1 MVQLQQS
8 FQLQRWLS
16 CLFCILFFVYWRFV
30 DRDVIF
36 PEDTSFHCPPHLNV
50 VLILWEGL
58 DLKIV
63 TQSHGHEAKFNCS
76 TAFVKDSLTD
86 TSYKVLPQSLSYS
99 FFLSLPPLFFFLV
112 FFFLFLQLRIINCSF
127 VSVICSQGIKCH
139 LISQNKNSTVIIIA
153 SFQEK
158 KNHNLLQI
166 VQHVK

>member
-1 MVQLQQS
+1 MLQLQQS
-8 FQLQRWLS
+8 FKLQRWLS
-16 CLFCILFFVYWRFV
+16 CLFCILFFAYWRFA
-30 DRDVIF
+30 DRGVIF
-36 PEDTSFHCPPHLNV
+36 PEDTSFHCTPPVNV
-50 VLILWEGL
+50 FLILWERL

-63 TQSHGHEAKFNCS
+63 TQSHGHQAKFNCS
-76 TAFVKDSLTD
+76 TALVKDSLTD
-86 TSYKVLPQSLSYS
+86 TSYKVLPHSLSY
-99 FFLSLPPLFFFLV
+99 FFSSPYPHFFF
-112 FFFLFLQLRIINCSF
+112 FFLQLRIINCSF

>member
-8 FQLQRWLS
+8 FKLQRWLS
-16 CLFCILFFVYWRFV
+16 CLFCIFFFAYWRFA

-36 PEDTSFHCPPHLNV
+36 PKDTSFHCTPCLNV
-50 VLILWEGL
+50 VLILWEVL

-63 TQSHGHEAKFNCS
+63 TQSHGHQAKFNCS
-76 TAFVKDSLTD
+76 TAFIKDSLTD
-86 TSYKVLPQSLSYS
+86 TSYKVLPHSLSY
-99 FFLSLPPLFFFLV
+99 FFSSPYPHFF
-112 FFFLFLQLRIINCSF
+112 FLQLRIINCSF

-158 KNHNLLQI
+158 K
-166 VQHVK
+166 KS